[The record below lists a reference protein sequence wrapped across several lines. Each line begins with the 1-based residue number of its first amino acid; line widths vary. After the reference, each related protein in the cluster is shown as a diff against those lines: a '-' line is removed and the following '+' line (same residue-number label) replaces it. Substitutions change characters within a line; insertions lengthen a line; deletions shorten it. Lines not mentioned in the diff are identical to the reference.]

1 MGSVKNS
8 SRIGGLTLALGL
20 GVAVTTGYGVAG
32 AEPTDTARGD
42 ADSSAESTVSA
53 ASTSG
58 DEGDSGP
65 AASID
70 ESGDKPD
77 KPDGAVAV
85 DPADPPEDAAAE
97 ADQGAEPSE
106 AADAAEETDPG
117 PTPEPEPPTV
127 TDTDE
132 VAALRSAADRDSSAS
147 SEAGHAPPIVDAPVV
162 SDAPLGEAGETRV
175 LPLSAVE
182 VSDSDPVVAQRI
194 SQPDTVS
201 ILEPAGP
208 DTVAAAV
215 PGRPPVATEPV
226 GLFTGFLALF
236 GLKPGPVGSPV
247 TPWSRIVEFIWV
259 ATRRFEYTLFNFR
272 PRATETTYTVAPGT
286 GFVSGIVGAID
297 RDPEDSVKYTVL
309 TAPESGEL
317 ELNPDG
323 SFTYTPDPTKGAP
336 QTVRFAVRVDEV
348 AAYPHLH
355 LLSLWRPTLT
365 VDVELTINRVNSA
378 PSLAV
383 EETEPGSDGSITYT
397 VVSTDPEGD
406 AVAVEASYD
415 VAVGTITK
423 IEDTVYLWTPDP
435 AYAHE
440 LTEPVEVFVTFTA
453 VDEFGAE
460 AEPVTRSVVVE
471 PQNSPPDVA
480 VVASALDPSG
490 YAIVDVQYTDADGD
504 DVRVLA
510 GAAQYGSYVK
520 VTVVDATGALVDVV
534 QTPTTLDFVL
544 RQGDKASIVYQAV
557 PGDTD
562 LTEVITFAADD
573 GHGGTAGASVG
584 IDIPALD
591 TRNIL
596 TFPGWTGGSVLL
608 DSGDSDRIYVVSGRT
623 LYVVETATGA
633 TVATRDLGASGASVA
648 VSADGRYAYVARFSA
663 DVVPVYQVDL
673 VAGGIAEIGGARQAG
688 SMAVSPDGSTLYV
701 IGNQGSEVYVIDTV
715 TGDFSTPFF
724 AGYQSFG
731 APSVA
736 VSADGASLYVGM
748 LTNDLAIITLATGA
762 STSVDLGA
770 TPQGSSPTQSIAVDG
785 PWVYVTDAVNDTL
798 VIVDSITKSVAAT
811 IDVGGRPTAVAASPE
826 REFVFVA
833 NAGTRTVS
841 VIRPG
846 AEAVTL
852 TLEFSDNLR
861 DVDVSRDG
869 ESLFVTTSAGVEV
882 IAMDD
887 VRALEEEAGG
897 VSA

>member
-1 MGSVKNS
+1 MGTVKNT

-42 ADSSAESTVSA
+42 ADFSAESTVSA
-53 ASTSG
+53 ASPSEDG
-58 DEGDSGP
+58 DDPGP
-65 AASID
+65 AASIND
-70 ESGDKPD
+70 SGDEPD
-77 KPDGAVAV
+77 EDVAA

-97 ADQGAEPSE
+97 VDQGAESGE
-106 AADAAEETDPG
+106 AIDAAEDTDAG
-117 PTPEPEPPTV
+117 PTPEPEPQPV
-127 TDTDE
+127 TETDDVDDT
-132 VAALRSAADRDSSAS
+132 RSTADRDSSAQ
-147 SEAGHAPPIVDAPVV
+147 SETGQAPPIVDAPVV
-162 SDAPLGEAGETRV
+162 PDAPLGEAGEAQA
-175 LPLSAVE
+175 LPLTAVE
-182 VSDSDPVVAQRI
+182 ANSSDLVVAQRI

-201 ILEPAGP
+201 ILETAGP

-259 ATRRFEYTLFNFR
+259 ATRRLEYTLFNFS

-297 RDPEDSVKYTVL
+297 RDPEDSLKYTVL

-355 LLSLWRPTLT
+355 LLSLWRPAVT

-383 EETEPGSDGSITYT
+383 EDTEPGSDGSITYT
-397 VVSTDPEGD
+397 VVSADPEGD
-406 AVAVEASYD
+406 AVVVEVSYD
-415 VAVGTITK
+415 AAVGTITK
-423 IEDTVYLWTPDP
+423 IEDAVYRWTPDP

-440 LTEPVEVFVTFTA
+440 LTEPEEVLVTFTA

-471 PQNSPPDVA
+471 PQNSTPIVTVA
-480 VVASALDPSG
+480 APGLDANG
-490 YAIVDVQYTDADGD
+490 YASITVQYTDADGD

-544 RQGDKASIVYQAV
+544 RQGDKAIVVYQAA
-557 PGDTD
+557 PGDAAV
-562 LTEVITFAADD
+562 TEVIAFAADD
-573 GHGGTAGASVG
+573 GHGGTASASAG
-584 IDIPALD
+584 IAIPALD

-596 TFPGWTGGSVLL
+596 RFPGWTGGSVLL
-608 DSGDSDRIYVVSGRT
+608 DSADSDRIYVVSGRT

-633 TVATRDLGASGASVA
+633 TVAARDLGASGASVA
-648 VSADGRYAYVARFSA
+648 VSPDGHYAYVARFSA
-663 DVVPVYQVDL
+663 NVVPVYKVDL
-673 VAGGIAEIGGARQAG
+673 VAGGITEIGGARQAG
-688 SMAVSPDGSTLYV
+688 SMAVSPDGTKLYV
-701 IGNQGSEVYVIDTV
+701 IGNQASEVYVIDTV
-715 TGDFSTPFF
+715 TGAFSTPFF

-736 VSADGASLYVGM
+736 VSADGKSLYVGM

-785 PWVYVTDAVNDTL
+785 QWVYVTDAVNDTL
-798 VIVDSITKSVAAT
+798 VIVDSTTKSVAAT
-811 IDVGGRPTAVAASPE
+811 IDVGGRPTAVAASPD

-833 NAGTRTVS
+833 NTGTRTVS

-869 ESLFVTTSAGVEV
+869 ESLFVTTSAGVEI

-897 VSA
+897 ISA